1 MRALG
6 QYAGQLAIASRGA
19 ERETTRMD
27 DEEFTRYSRHL
38 VLPQIGRAGQQR
50 LLDSRVLVVGVGG
63 LGSPAAMYLA
73 SAGVGCI
80 ALADFDLVELSNL
93 QRQIIHTTADVGR
106 LKVESGEET
115 LKALNPRVHIVPIAR
130 VLDDEELVSEVAQ
143 ADVVVDASDN
153 FETRF
158 ALNAACVASQTPLVS
173 GAAQRMDGQVSVFH
187 PGLPQS
193 PCYHCLYSDDSTEAE
208 ACSDTGVFA
217 PLLGIVGSIQAAETL
232 KLIIGMGESLVGR
245 VIFLDALHMEC
256 RSLTLPRDPDC
267 PVCADRA
274 TAATPSIP
282 VGTS

>member
-1 MRALG
+1 
-6 QYAGQLAIASRGA
+6 
-19 ERETTRMD
+19 MD
-27 DEEFTRYSRHL
+27 DEQFTRYSRHL
-38 VLPQIGRAGQQR
+38 VLPQIGRVGQQR
-50 LLDSRVLVVGVGG
+50 LLDSRVLVVGAGG

-80 ALADFDLVELSNL
+80 TLADFDVVELSNL
-93 QRQIIHTTADVGR
+93 QRQIIHSTADVGR

-115 LKALNPRVHIVPIAR
+115 LKALNPRVHISPIAR
-130 VLDDEELVSEVAQ
+130 VLADDELLCEVTA

-158 ALNAACVASQTPLVS
+158 ALNAACVASKTPLVS
-173 GAAQRMDGQVSVFH
+173 GAAQRMEGQVSVFH
-187 PGLPQS
+187 PGLAQS
-193 PCYHCLYSDDSTEAE
+193 PCYHCLYSDDATEAE

-256 RSLTLPRDPDC
+256 RSLRLAKDPDC
-267 PVCADRA
+267 PVCADN
-274 TAATPSIP
+274 AASGIVASPHAAPES
-282 VGTS
+282 GNGGES